1 MKGEQIVCRTFAAS
15 EVLPLLDGP
24 VEKVL
29 VAVDA
34 LAADQLLH
42 QPEDVELL
50 GSLGEL
56 EVDLE
61 RGGVL
66 LRPQRAVAG
75 RRPDQ
80 PALDARP
87 RAPSLGARPGRPEPQ
102 ARRLR
107 GARRAHLALRTHLP
121 DRDA

>member
-1 MKGEQIVCRTFAAS
+1 MNSRKEDRIVCRTFAAS

-50 GSLGEL
+50 GYLGEL
-56 EVDLE
+56 EVDL
-61 RGGVL
+61 VL
-66 LRPQRAVAG
+66 GPENLG
-75 RRPDQ
+75 IGFS
-80 PALDARP
+80 
-87 RAPSLGARPGRPEPQ
+87 APLFLSQ
-102 ARRLR
+102 AQTDKMQNSVNLETMK
-107 GARRAHLALRTHLP
+107 LF
-121 DRDA
+121 